1 MAGCTLDGENLVTHG
16 IDCGSDVN
24 ANIMDS
30 IIYDCGTGVGNASTP
45 WAYTTFQGYNLL
57 NSNTTDYE
65 QTGPTIGF
73 QDVTTAPAFTSEST
87 DDYTLGGSS
96 PAKNAGIQP
105 GGIT

>member
-1 MAGCTLDGENLVTHG
+1 
-16 IDCGSDVN
+16 
-24 ANIMDS
+24 MDS